1 MHRYKLTLEYD
12 GAPFVG
18 WQSQASGAS
27 VQDKLAV
34 AIEKFCGE
42 TPTIFA
48 AGRTDSGV
56 HARGQ
61 VAHID
66 LASAPEVHK
75 LRDGLNFHLK
85 PDPVAVLSAELVDD
99 AFHARFG
106 ALRRH
111 YLYRIITRRAP
122 LALDGAYAWWVP
134 HDLDVEAM
142 HAAAQHLRG
151 QHDFTT
157 FRASQ
162 CQAASPIKTV
172 DHIRVQRDADD
183 VICITVSAR
192 SFLHHQVRSFAGA
205 LKYVGAGKWTAG
217 DLEHALK
224 AADRAACAP
233 VAPPHGLY
241 FMRVDYPEK
250 YETSVSK

>member
-1 MHRYKLTLEYD
+1 MQRYKLTLEYD

-18 WQSQASGAS
+18 WQSQASGLA
-27 VQDKLAV
+27 VQDRLAT

-66 LASAPEVHK
+66 LASQPEAHK

-85 PDPVAVLSAELVDD
+85 PDPIAILVAEPVDD
-99 AFHARFG
+99 EFHARF
-106 ALRRH
+106 AAVKRH
-111 YLYRIITRRAP
+111 YLYRIIARRAP
-122 LALDGAYAWWVP
+122 LALDRAYAWWVP
-134 HDLDVEAM
+134 QELNIAAM
-142 HAAAQHLRG
+142 HDAAQALRG

-162 CQAASPIKTV
+162 CQAASPVKTV
-172 DHIRVQRDADD
+172 DHISVRCDD
-183 VICITVSAR
+183 DGIIRIEVSAR

-205 LKYVGAGKWTAG
+205 LKYVGEGKWAAH
-217 DLEHALK
+217 DLADALK

-250 YETSVSK
+250 